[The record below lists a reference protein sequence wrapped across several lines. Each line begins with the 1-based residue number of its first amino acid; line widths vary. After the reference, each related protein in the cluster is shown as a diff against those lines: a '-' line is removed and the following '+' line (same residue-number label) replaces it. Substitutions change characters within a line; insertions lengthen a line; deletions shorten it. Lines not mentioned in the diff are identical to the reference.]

1 VAGLVHVLSGP
12 DHLAVVTP
20 LAASGRR
27 QSWLSGLLWGTGHT
41 GGVWLVAI
49 AALLLR
55 GVLPLDRISS
65 WSERL
70 VGVVLIAIGLW
81 GLQQAIRRRAH
92 VHEHEHDGERHAHLH
107 LHRHPHPVP
116 ATAPSATPRRSPAH
130 AHTHTALGVGILHG
144 LAGSSHFLGVLPAL
158 ALPTHMGAAAY
169 ILGFGI
175 GTVTAMTLY
184 ASCIGALAQ
193 RTARRAASAYR
204 ILLASSAGA
213 AIVGGCFWLAASH

>member
-1 VAGLVHVLSGP
+1 M
-12 DHLAVVTP
+12 TP

-27 QSWLSGLLWGTGHT
+27 RSWLSGLLWGAGHT
-41 GGVWLVAI
+41 SGVWLVAI

-81 GLQQAIRRRAH
+81 GLQQAMRRRTH

-107 LHRHPHPVP
+107 LHRHPHAV
-116 ATAPSATPRRSPAH
+116 AAAAPDPTPRPAH

-158 ALPTHMGAAAY
+158 ALPTHAGAAAY
-169 ILGFGI
+169 ILGFGV
-175 GTVTAMTLY
+175 GTVAAMTFY

-204 ILLASSAGA
+204 ILLASCAGA
-213 AIVGGCFWLAASH
+213 AIVVGCFWLAAGH